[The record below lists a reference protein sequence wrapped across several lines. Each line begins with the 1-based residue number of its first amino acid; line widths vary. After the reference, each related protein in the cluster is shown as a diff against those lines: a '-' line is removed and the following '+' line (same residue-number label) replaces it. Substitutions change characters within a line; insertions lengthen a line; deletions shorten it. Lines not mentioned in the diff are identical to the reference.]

1 VVYIFSEGQACWLY
15 VELEAAIIGPARFA
29 GLEFEPGLV
38 NLILQEVAAQRD
50 SLPLL
55 EYALKEM
62 WRNQQNHVFDYALYE
77 AVGKVEGAISQHAD
91 TVLHTLPEDEQ
102 GGSFR
107 RLSQSDRSILQLAGR
122 SRPIAIDTYTTQ
134 QSNSQ
139 RTKRGASVDI
149 QA

>member
-1 VVYIFSEGQACWLY
+1 MLY

-62 WRNQQNHVFDYALYE
+62 WRNQQHHVFDYALYE

-91 TVLHTLPEDEQ
+91 TVLLTLPEDEP